1 MDNLLLEKTIK
12 EIEQLTTTQ
21 LNERDG
27 VYDKIFRKLPI
38 IACEPIEESLQ
49 FFRVRI
55 ADRSVNEQ
63 IPSSFSYKPQSLN
76 PKINRLNMQGES
88 MFYGALYPYTAI
100 KECGIG
106 QNQDFYLSRWF
117 IPKEA
122 QLTMYRIFSEQ
133 ELVTNKKVAGL
144 IQQVKSKGYNDSTK
158 LLSILSEKLTSERKG
173 IGKYNFT
180 ALYAS
185 YMRRNRFHKTQ
196 DDTGK
201 KGRLRADGFLCKS
214 VKRSNRDEINL
225 AIFPEIIDKWASL
238 DFVIKGTINESYD
251 KMLGVI
257 GILNEDKIVWN
268 NTIKPYNLI
277 NPE

>member
-1 MDNLLLEKTIK
+1 MISTMDNLLLEKTIK

-38 IACEPIEESLQ
+38 IACEPIKDSLH

-76 PKINRLNMQGES
+76 AKINRLNMQGES

-122 QLTMYRIFSEQ
+122 QLTMYRIFFRTRILYKQ
-133 ELVTNKKVAGL
+133 
-144 IQQVKSKGYNDSTK
+144 KS
-158 LLSILSEKLTSERKG
+158 
-173 IGKYNFT
+173 
-180 ALYAS
+180 
-185 YMRRNRFHKTQ
+185 
-196 DDTGK
+196 
-201 KGRLRADGFLCKS
+201 C
-214 VKRSNRDEINL
+214 RSNS
-225 AIFPEIIDKWASL
+225 ASQNQR
-238 DFVIKGTINESYD
+238 IQ
-251 KMLGVI
+251 
-257 GILNEDKIVWN
+257 
-268 NTIKPYNLI
+268 
-277 NPE
+277 

>member
-38 IACEPIEESLQ
+38 IACEPIKESLH

-88 MFYGALYPYTAI
+88 MFYGALFPYTAI

-106 QNQDFYLSRWF
+106 HNQEFYLSRWF

-122 QLTMYRIFSEQ
+122 QLTMYRIFFRTRILYKQ
-133 ELVTNKKVAGL
+133 
-144 IQQVKSKGYNDSTK
+144 KS
-158 LLSILSEKLTSERKG
+158 
-173 IGKYNFT
+173 
-180 ALYAS
+180 
-185 YMRRNRFHKTQ
+185 
-196 DDTGK
+196 
-201 KGRLRADGFLCKS
+201 C
-214 VKRSNRDEINL
+214 RSNS
-225 AIFPEIIDKWASL
+225 ASQKQR
-238 DFVIKGTINESYD
+238 IQ
-251 KMLGVI
+251 
-257 GILNEDKIVWN
+257 
-268 NTIKPYNLI
+268 
-277 NPE
+277 

>member
-1 MDNLLLEKTIK
+1 M
-12 EIEQLTTTQ
+12 
-21 LNERDG
+21 
-27 VYDKIFRKLPI
+27 
-38 IACEPIEESLQ
+38 
-49 FFRVRI
+49 
-55 ADRSVNEQ
+55 
-63 IPSSFSYKPQSLN
+63 SY
-76 PKINRLNMQGES
+76 
-88 MFYGALYPYTAI
+88 F
-100 KECGIG
+100 
-106 QNQDFYLSRWF
+106 
-117 IPKEA
+117 
-122 QLTMYRIFSEQ
+122 FSEQ

-185 YMRRNRFHKTQ
+185 YMRRNRFHKPQ
-196 DDTGK
+196 DETGK
-201 KGRLRADGFLCKS
+201 KVRFMADGFLYKS
-214 VKRSNRDEINL
+214 VKSNNPDEINL

>member
-12 EIEQLTTTQ
+12 EIEQLTPTQ

-38 IACEPIEESLQ
+38 IACEPIEDSLQ

-106 QNQDFYLSRWF
+106 QKQEFYLS
-117 IPKEA
+117 
-122 QLTMYRIFSEQ
+122 
-133 ELVTNKKVAGL
+133 
-144 IQQVKSKGYNDSTK
+144 
-158 LLSILSEKLTSERKG
+158 
-173 IGKYNFT
+173 
-180 ALYAS
+180 
-185 YMRRNRFHKTQ
+185 
-196 DDTGK
+196 
-201 KGRLRADGFLCKS
+201 
-214 VKRSNRDEINL
+214 
-225 AIFPEIIDKWASL
+225 
-238 DFVIKGTINESYD
+238 
-251 KMLGVI
+251 
-257 GILNEDKIVWN
+257 
-268 NTIKPYNLI
+268 
-277 NPE
+277 

>member
-12 EIEQLTTTQ
+12 EIEQLTPTQ
-21 LNERDG
+21 LNECYG

-158 LLSILSEKLTSERKG
+158 LLSILSE
-173 IGKYNFT
+173 
-180 ALYAS
+180 
-185 YMRRNRFHKTQ
+185 
-196 DDTGK
+196 
-201 KGRLRADGFLCKS
+201 
-214 VKRSNRDEINL
+214 
-225 AIFPEIIDKWASL
+225 
-238 DFVIKGTINESYD
+238 
-251 KMLGVI
+251 
-257 GILNEDKIVWN
+257 N
-268 NTIKPYNLI
+268 NA
-277 NPE
+277 